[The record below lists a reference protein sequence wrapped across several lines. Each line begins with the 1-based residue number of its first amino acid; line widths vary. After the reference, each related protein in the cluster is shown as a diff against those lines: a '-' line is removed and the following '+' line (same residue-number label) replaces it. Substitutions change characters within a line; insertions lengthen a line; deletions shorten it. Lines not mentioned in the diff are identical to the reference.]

1 MDLSLLHD
9 LRQQSS
15 QLASQRHEKSD
26 EAYQE
31 GLKALAQAQASGFRD
46 KAALKQ
52 ASQQFLKAIQMA
64 RGKAEPY
71 VGLAYLLLLLGQ
83 QDQAIRYLH
92 QALRIEPDHED
103 SRKLLHHIQN
113 PQAVPASTTAPRA
126 SAAGSA
132 EHSAEPRSQK
142 DFNILALDRPDAAP
156 AASVDRHHAL
166 REQLTMLSYE
176 ASKLPT
182 QLMLD
187 RKQLAEH
194 RTQIQTWEERLEG
207 LQEEINDLESTQNV
221 NSLHRSVQ
229 VLERRIEKLAK
240 LCRDSE
246 HLCQI
251 HDGVIDAQLEVRGQL
266 KKAPFSPDQAV
277 QLEARLEEFLDECD
291 RLADLIDESE
301 AQGLDTQAL
310 AMNYE
315 ALAADVE
322 RFQDAV
328 DDLK

>member
-1 MDLSLLHD
+1 MDLSLLHA

-83 QDQAIRYLH
+83 QAQAVRYLQ
-92 QALRIEPDHED
+92 QAQRIEPEHED
-103 SRKLLHHIQN
+103 TRKLLQYIQN
-113 PQAVPASTTAPRA
+113 PQAFAAPTP
-126 SAAGSA
+126 
-132 EHSAEPRSQK
+132 EPTPSQQG
-142 DFNILALDRPDAAP
+142 DSGFRILALERPEAP
-156 AASVDRHHAL
+156 TAEASDDERPRVL
-166 REQLTMLSYE
+166 REKLTMLSYE

-182 QLMLD
+182 ALILD
-187 RKQLAEH
+187 RKQLTLARQQVQEWED
-194 RTQIQTWEERLEG
+194 QLEVIQED
-207 LQEEINDLESTQNV
+207 IHDLERTQNV
-221 NSLHRSVQ
+221 NSLLRSVQ
-229 VLERRIEKLAK
+229 VLERRIEKLDK
-240 LCRDSE
+240 LCRDSA

-251 HDGVIDAQLEVRGQL
+251 HDDILDAQLDVRGAL
-266 KKAPFSPDQAV
+266 KQSHFVPEEADA
-277 QLEARLEEFLDECD
+277 LEARLEEFLDECD

-301 AQGLDTQAL
+301 AQGLETQAL

-315 ALAADVE
+315 ALTAAVE

>member
-1 MDLSLLHD
+1 MDLSLLHA

-31 GLKALAQAQASGFRD
+31 GLKALAEAQASGFRD
-46 KAALKQ
+46 KNALKQ

-83 QDQAIRYLH
+83 QAQAVRYLQ
-92 QALRIEPDHED
+92 QAQRIEPNHED
-103 SRKLLHHIQN
+103 TRKLLQYIQN
-113 PQAVPASTTAPRA
+113 PQAFAAPVSQA
-126 SAAGSA
+126 NPSMQA
-132 EHSAEPRSQK
+132 ESGFR
-142 DFNILALDRPDAAP
+142 ILTLDRPESPDHVNP
-156 AASVDRHHAL
+156 DEEDRPRAL
-166 REQLTMLSYE
+166 REKLTLLSYE

-182 QLMLD
+182 ELILD
-187 RKQLAEH
+187 RKQLKAA
-194 RTQIQTWEERLEG
+194 RAQVQGWEEQLEAIQEDIHDLERTHNVNG
-207 LQEEINDLESTQNV
+207 LQ
-221 NSLHRSVQ
+221 RSVQ
-229 VLERRIEKLAK
+229 VLERRIEKLDK
-240 LCRDSE
+240 LCRDSA
-246 HLCQI
+246 HMCQI
-251 HDGVIDAQLEVRGQL
+251 HDDILDAQLDVRGAL
-266 KKAPFSPDQAV
+266 KQSTFVPEQADA
-277 QLEARLEEFLDECD
+277 LEARLEEFLDECD
-291 RLADLIDESE
+291 RLADLIDEAE

-315 ALAADVE
+315 ALTAAVE